1 MAVGPGSPRLYR
13 LNSSRRPRLSACCP
27 RDTGQRGC
35 PWRMSAHCPRSCRRD
50 FRPARAVTA
59 AAASSAGLTEDL
71 AALSAGLTED
81 LAALSAGLT
90 EDLAALSAGLT
101 EDPAVALNTGPTEGL
116 TVGLSAGPTERAAAR
131 PRGGRLGVLRI
142 GVLTVANG
150 VPLRPGTA
158 AVTTVG
164 VPVGVAAVGVASRR
178 IATAGIVA
186 SRIPASR
193 IPEI

>member
-81 LAALSAGLT
+81 LAAS
-90 EDLAALSAGLT
+90 SAGLT

-116 TVGLSAGPTERAAAR
+116 TVGLSAGPTER
-131 PRGGRLGVLRI
+131 VI
-142 GVLTVANG
+142 
-150 VPLRPGTA
+150 
-158 AVTTVG
+158 
-164 VPVGVAAVGVASRR
+164 
-178 IATAGIVA
+178 
-186 SRIPASR
+186 
-193 IPEI
+193 